1 MFVLPTHS
9 LNLDD
14 IMFYFYLLLLFVSPS
29 SMFATS
35 AGEKNMNLSS
45 LLNYDD
51 VPSLAESDLLDT
63 DDSIDTPQ
71 TLKEGQQGTGMG
83 SMLAPVAVVG
93 GIQAMRAVY
102 NRLRGSEDDYD
113 DDMPGVQEMQEASRW
128 TQMNQTAGHG
138 ATQESVRGGGGFY
151 VNSLA

>member
-1 MFVLPTHS
+1 MASVP
-9 LNLDD
+9 
-14 IMFYFYLLLLFVSPS
+14 
-29 SMFATS
+29 
-35 AGEKNMNLSS
+35 EKNMNLSS
-45 LLNYDD
+45 LLLVDD
-51 VPSLAESDLLDT
+51 DDIPSLTESERYE
-63 DDSIDTPQ
+63 DSIDI
-71 TLKEGQQGTGMG
+71 QQVSKDDKGPGMG